1 MKYIILILLI
11 YVAYRLFTGQPLL
24 GSKKQEFLRNEEPD
38 DPDYTDYEEID

>member
-24 GSKKQEFLRNEEPD
+24 GSRKQEFLRNEEPD
-38 DPDYTDYEEID
+38 DPDYTEYEEIE